1 MTQLIQQKQK
11 IKSIETTKK
20 ITHAVRLVSMSFYAR
35 LEKQNIPLQY
45 YTSNITQFFSQL
57 SKQLP
62 DWDNNILFPKD
73 ILDSTPLFILIASSK
88 GLCGSF
94 NSNLFRYFDRN
105 YYIEEHQTPK
115 FITIGSK
122 ATKLVR
128 EKNLGNIIENYG
140 ELTSN
145 NFNSIAKDLVEIIDN
160 TQPPYSSITFY
171 SNYLKNFFIQKPEK
185 NQIIPATTQ
194 PQETQKEEQQSFDE
208 DLIWEQDKVQIIN
221 FVATKYLKTSILDI
235 LFQSLISETASRF
248 LAMDSSTNNAEK
260 MLETL
265 TLQYNKARQALIT
278 QEVSELSATPRR

>member
-1 MTQLIQQKQK
+1 VTQLIQQKQK